1 MIEACDIYNPL
12 SYLVLIF
19 IAPFTIFYAYFS
31 IGEKHSPKH
40 NLMHFIPFLMMLC
53 IWMTLELSD
62 APRLPF
68 CYSINELVG
77 YIGEYPLFAGF
88 FLLLM
93 LVFVVQV
100 VTYFSM
106 ALRRFILIWKDY
118 KLHGVSLRSLR
129 MLIAMDFL
137 FLIYPL
143 TCVVYMSY
151 YNSFNGEIFN
161 LFVSVVITALSVLNI
176 KLILP
181 IRTDLSFMPVKGGKK
196 GGTETRRSEVKE
208 NCEDTGL
215 AERIADALGKKEM
228 FRLPHLRLQ
237 DLAAE
242 LGTNRTYISDCI
254 NSYYGCSFSQ
264 LLIRYRINAAKEL
277 LLNSERSVQ
286 EIIEEVGFNTR
297 SSFYKAFKEN
307 VSEDSSPVDWPRHNC
322 LHQ

>member
-1 MIEACDIYNPL
+1 MSTDYNFLLSLFLYSLRAITALFWGIFMFLYRKRSSQNFPLGVIFIIIGLLYLRNSFVRLPMIEACDIYNPL

-93 LVFVVQV
+93 LVFFVQV
-100 VTYFSM
+100 VPYFCI
-106 ALRRFILIWKDY
+106 ARRRFILIWKDY
-118 KLHGVSLRSLR
+118 KLPGVSLRSLR

-151 YNSFNGEIFN
+151 YNSCNGEILN

-208 NCEDTGL
+208 NCEDQGL
-215 AERIADALGKKEM
+215 AAR
-228 FRLPHLRLQ
+228 
-237 DLAAE
+237 
-242 LGTNRTYISDCI
+242 
-254 NSYYGCSFSQ
+254 
-264 LLIRYRINAAKEL
+264 
-277 LLNSERSVQ
+277 
-286 EIIEEVGFNTR
+286 
-297 SSFYKAFKEN
+297 
-307 VSEDSSPVDWPRHNC
+307 
-322 LHQ
+322 